1 VVTALD
7 RLVGCR
13 EPHGTGP
20 DYDNS
25 RHFRMVPSRHL
36 V

>member
-1 VVTALD
+1 VVTVLD

-13 EPHGTGP
+13 EPHGTGS

-25 RHFRMVPSRHL
+25 RHFRR
-36 V
+36 